1 MPSPREGGLAL
12 RNGDRLIPDLLL
24 VGRDAGRLKAL
35 AAAHGNQRWTTS
47 LDEALAGPDAI
58 FMDCAATGDRPA
70 RVRQAIAAGKHI
82 HIEKPTAPTVEEA
95 MELARAAHAAGVKH
109 GVIQDK
115 LFLPGFAK
123 LLFVKNAGFFGRILS
138 IRIDAGSWIFDGKTQ
153 ECQRPSWNYK
163 RAEGGGIALDMM
175 AHWRYMIDRLAAP
188 VTGVCALM
196 ATAIPER
203 VDERGQTYT
212 VDVEDTSHALLQLAG
227 GAVGVITNSW
237 ATRLRRDDTMVV
249 QIDGTLGSAVAGR
262 FRCFTQA
269 AVNTPEAFFGAAR
282 PGGMD
287 FAGAVAGGAGH
298 AADQQSLPAVLG
310 GVPAPCRRG
319 CALCADAGRRREG
332 GAARR
337 PRLSQRRR
345 RTVDGGART
354 AVVGSARARRA
365 KAWLSPNLLS
375 ATSRSTGWW
384 SRKALSSIHSSS
396 SHRLPRKFWRKIAA
410 G

>member
-1 MPSPREGGLAL
+1 MTERRIGIIVNGATGRMGTTQHVANLHAIATDGGLIM
-12 RNGDRLIPDLLL
+12 RNGDRVIPDVTL
-24 VGRDAGRLKAL
+24 VGRDAIRLKSL
-35 AAAHGNQRWTTS
+35 AAATGSQRWTTS
-47 LDEALAGPDAI
+47 LDEALSGPDTI
-58 FMDCAATGDRPA
+58 FMDCAATGGRAA
-70 RVRQAIAAGKHI
+70 RVRKAIAAGKHV
-82 HIEKPTAPTVEEA
+82 HIEKPTAPTVDEA
-95 MELARAAHAAGVKH
+95 MELARAAQSAGLKH

-123 LLFVKNAGFFGRILS
+123 LLFVRNAGFFGRILS

-153 ECQRPSWNYK
+153 DCQRPSWNYQ

-188 VTGVCALM
+188 ITGVCALM

-203 VDERGQTYT
+203 IDERGQTYT

-237 ATRLRRDDTMVV
+237 ATRIRRDDTMVV

-287 FAGAVAGGAGH
+287 FPAQWQEVPDTLPTSNPFRQCWEAFLRHVAE
-298 AADQQSLPAVLG
+298 D
-310 GVPAPCRRG
+310 APY
-319 CALCADAGRRREG
+319 APTLLEG
-332 GAARR
+332 
-337 PRLSQRRR
+337 
-345 RTVDGGART
+345 
-354 AVVGSARARRA
+354 A
-365 KAWLSPNLLS
+365 KAVQLADL
-375 ATSRSTGWW
+375 AYRSVAEARWVTVPE
-384 SRKALSSIHSSS
+384 LQ
-396 SHRLPRKFWRKIAA
+396 L
-410 G
+410 